1 MQFADDCVAFEVAA
15 REEFRRER
23 QGGEPFG
30 LRLLIG
36 RAGIVDPYDLAGEI
50 VRAVLGESR
59 RNDALRR
66 SVQIIAWRR
75 EDDVRDLA
83 RRSKNHERHRW

>member
-15 REEFRRER
+15 GEKFRRER
-23 QGGEPFG
+23 QGGQPFG

-59 RNDALRR
+59 RNNALRR
-66 SVQIIAWRR
+66 SVQIAWRR
-75 EDDVRDLA
+75 EDDVRDLR
-83 RRSKNHERHRW
+83 RRSKNHERRRS